1 MKILIVDD
9 EADIGFILALELKID
24 GHDVTSFTTVQDAIE
39 FLKTHQTEAIVCD
52 FQMPLQNGLDLF
64 NWVQNQGLNIPFYI
78 LTGEPLMESEQL
90 KQKGIKDILF
100 KPQDLVRLSAIFR

>member
-9 EADIGFILALELKID
+9 EADIGLILGLDLQID
-24 GHDVTSFTTVQDAIE
+24 GHEVTAFTTVAEAMNYLENNQPDAI
-39 FLKTHQTEAIVCD
+39 ICD

-64 NWVQNQGLNIPFYI
+64 NWLEASKRDIPFYI
-78 LTGEPLMESEQL
+78 LTGEPLMDNEEL
-90 KQKGIKDILF
+90 KQRGIKDILF